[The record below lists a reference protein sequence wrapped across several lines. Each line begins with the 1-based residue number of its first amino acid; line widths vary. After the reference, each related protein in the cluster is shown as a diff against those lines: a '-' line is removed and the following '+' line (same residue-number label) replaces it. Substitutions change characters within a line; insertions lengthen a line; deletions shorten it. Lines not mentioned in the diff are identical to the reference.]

1 MKNRLIPCV
10 LACLMIFLVGC
21 NGNTAKE
28 AAQEITKTETS
39 FPAGNTETNSQE
51 DTAKEPE
58 STAVQE
64 ETPITAKESQSTAE
78 SQTVMTVQTKPA
90 EEKTADTPAT
100 EKPKAEPPKQTT
112 TQTEPEKQTEQPKEQ
127 TTAEQKP
134 VEKPTEKPAEP
145 KPTEPHKQTFDVSP
159 YVSYAKEYAVSI
171 GLSLDITATECWD
184 NPISANPN
192 RSGIKSDIESRLN
205 RYKKVEGF
213 TFRVTGV
220 NGYDRSFTTDKNG
233 EIVIEGLRIG
243 DYTVSEVQDS
253 VSASYVLP
261 ADKIATVK
269 VGSTTVVEMHNELR
283 DTPKTGDNSNVG
295 LWTALAGL
303 SALGIVGTAVV
314 AYRKKKKED
323 NE

>member
-21 NGNTAKE
+21 SGNTAKE

-51 DTAKEPE
+51 
-58 STAVQE
+58 
-64 ETPITAKESQSTAE
+64 ETPFTAEESQSTAE
-78 SQTVMTVQTKPA
+78 SQTAETVQTKPA

-112 TQTEPEKQTEQPKEQ
+112 TQAESEKQTEQPKEQ

-145 KPTEPHKQTFDVSP
+145 KPTEPPKQTFDVSP

-171 GLSLDITATECWD
+171 GLSLDSTATECWD

-205 RYKKVEGF
+205 RYKNSEGF
-213 TFRVTGV
+213 TAVWIWTEKLSDTEY
-220 NGYDRSFTTDKNG
+220 NIYIGYC
-233 EIVIEGLRIG
+233 
-243 DYTVSEVQDS
+243 
-253 VSASYVLP
+253 
-261 ADKIATVK
+261 
-269 VGSTTVVEMHNELR
+269 
-283 DTPKTGDNSNVG
+283 
-295 LWTALAGL
+295 
-303 SALGIVGTAVV
+303 
-314 AYRKKKKED
+314 
-323 NE
+323 

>member
-39 FPAGNTETNSQE
+39 FPAGNTETDSQE
-51 DTAKEPE
+51 ETAEEPE
-58 STAVQE
+58 STTVQE
-64 ETPITAKESQSTAE
+64 ETPITAEESQSTAE
-78 SQTVMTVQTKPA
+78 RQTVATVQTKPA

-112 TQTEPEKQTEQPKEQ
+112 TQAEPEKQTEQPKEQ

-171 GLSLDITATECWD
+171 GLSLDSTATECWD

-192 RSGIKSDIESRLN
+192 RSGIKADIENRLN
-205 RYKKVEGF
+205 RYKNSEGF
-213 TFRVTGV
+213 YRCVDMDRKAIRYGV
-220 NGYDRSFTTDKNG
+220 QH
-233 EIVIEGLRIG
+233 L
-243 DYTVSEVQDS
+243 
-253 VSASYVLP
+253 
-261 ADKIATVK
+261 
-269 VGSTTVVEMHNELR
+269 
-283 DTPKTGDNSNVG
+283 
-295 LWTALAGL
+295 
-303 SALGIVGTAVV
+303 
-314 AYRKKKKED
+314 YRLLLKQNNFKRTH
-323 NE
+323 

>member
-1 MKNRLIPCV
+1 MKNRLISCV

-51 DTAKEPE
+51 ETAAEPE

-64 ETPITAKESQSTAE
+64 DTPITAEENQSTAE
-78 SQTVMTVQTKPA
+78 SQTVATVQTKPA
-90 EEKTADTPAT
+90 EEKPVDTPVT

-112 TQTEPEKQTEQPKEQ
+112 TQAEPEKQTEQPKEQ

-145 KPTEPHKQTFDVSP
+145 KPTEPPKQTFDVSP

-171 GLSLDITATECWD
+171 GLSLDSTATECWD
-184 NPISANPN
+184 NPISTNPN

-205 RYKKVEGF
+205 RYKNSEGF
-213 TFRVTGV
+213 TAVWIWTEKLSDTEY
-220 NGYDRSFTTDKNG
+220 NIYIGYC
-233 EIVIEGLRIG
+233 
-243 DYTVSEVQDS
+243 
-253 VSASYVLP
+253 
-261 ADKIATVK
+261 
-269 VGSTTVVEMHNELR
+269 
-283 DTPKTGDNSNVG
+283 
-295 LWTALAGL
+295 
-303 SALGIVGTAVV
+303 
-314 AYRKKKKED
+314 
-323 NE
+323 

>member
-51 DTAKEPE
+51 
-58 STAVQE
+58 
-64 ETPITAKESQSTAE
+64 ETPITAKESQSTAD
-78 SQTVMTVQTKPA
+78 SQTVTTVQTKPA
-90 EEKTADTPAT
+90 EEKTADTSAT

-112 TQTEPEKQTEQPKEQ
+112 TQAEPEKQTEQPKEQ

-145 KPTEPHKQTFDVSP
+145 KPTEPPKQTFDVSP

-171 GLSLDITATECWD
+171 GLSLDSTATECWD

-205 RYKKVEGF
+205 RYKNSEGF
-213 TFRVTGV
+213 TAVWIWTEKLSDTEY
-220 NGYDRSFTTDKNG
+220 NIYIGYC
-233 EIVIEGLRIG
+233 
-243 DYTVSEVQDS
+243 
-253 VSASYVLP
+253 
-261 ADKIATVK
+261 
-269 VGSTTVVEMHNELR
+269 
-283 DTPKTGDNSNVG
+283 
-295 LWTALAGL
+295 
-303 SALGIVGTAVV
+303 
-314 AYRKKKKED
+314 
-323 NE
+323 

>member
-51 DTAKEPE
+51 DTAEEPE

-64 ETPITAKESQSTAE
+64 ETPITAEESKPTAE
-78 SQTVMTVQTKPA
+78 SQTVATVQTKPA

-112 TQTEPEKQTEQPKEQ
+112 TQAEPEKQTEQPKEQ

-134 VEKPTEKPAEP
+134 AEP
-145 KPTEPHKQTFDVSP
+145 KPTEPPKQTFDVSP

-171 GLSLDITATECWD
+171 GLSLDSTATECWD

-205 RYKKVEGF
+205 RYKNSEGF
-213 TFRVTGV
+213 TAVWIWTEKLSDTEY
-220 NGYDRSFTTDKNG
+220 NIYIGYC
-233 EIVIEGLRIG
+233 
-243 DYTVSEVQDS
+243 
-253 VSASYVLP
+253 
-261 ADKIATVK
+261 
-269 VGSTTVVEMHNELR
+269 
-283 DTPKTGDNSNVG
+283 
-295 LWTALAGL
+295 
-303 SALGIVGTAVV
+303 
-314 AYRKKKKED
+314 
-323 NE
+323 

>member
-1 MKNRLIPCV
+1 MKNRLITCV

-39 FPAGNTETNSQE
+39 FPAGNTETHS
-51 DTAKEPE
+51 
-58 STAVQE
+58 QE
-64 ETPITAKESQSTAE
+64 ETEKSAVREKATITADESQSTAE
-78 SQTVMTVQTKPA
+78 SQTVATVQTKPA
-90 EEKTADTPAT
+90 EEKSADNPVT

-112 TQTEPEKQTEQPKEQ
+112 TQAEPEKQTEQPKEQ

-171 GLSLDITATECWD
+171 GLSLDSTATECWD

-205 RYKKVEGF
+205 RYKNSEGF
-213 TFRVTGV
+213 TAVWIWTEKLSDTDY
-220 NGYDRSFTTDKNG
+220 NIYIGYC
-233 EIVIEGLRIG
+233 
-243 DYTVSEVQDS
+243 
-253 VSASYVLP
+253 
-261 ADKIATVK
+261 
-269 VGSTTVVEMHNELR
+269 
-283 DTPKTGDNSNVG
+283 
-295 LWTALAGL
+295 
-303 SALGIVGTAVV
+303 
-314 AYRKKKKED
+314 
-323 NE
+323 

>member
-100 EKPKAEPPKQTT
+100 EKPKAETPKQTT
-112 TQTEPEKQTEQPKEQ
+112 TPKEQ

-205 RYKKVEGF
+205 RYKNSEGF
-213 TFRVTGV
+213 TAVWIWTEKLSDTEY
-220 NGYDRSFTTDKNG
+220 NLYIGYC
-233 EIVIEGLRIG
+233 
-243 DYTVSEVQDS
+243 
-253 VSASYVLP
+253 
-261 ADKIATVK
+261 
-269 VGSTTVVEMHNELR
+269 
-283 DTPKTGDNSNVG
+283 
-295 LWTALAGL
+295 
-303 SALGIVGTAVV
+303 
-314 AYRKKKKED
+314 
-323 NE
+323 

>member
-39 FPAGNTETNSQE
+39 FRLVIPKQILRKKRQKNW
-51 DTAKEPE
+51 K
-58 STAVQE
+58 STTVQE
-64 ETPITAKESQSTAE
+64 ETPITAEESQSTAE
-78 SQTVMTVQTKPA
+78 RQTVATVQTKPA

-112 TQTEPEKQTEQPKEQ
+112 TQAEPEKQTEQPKEQ

-205 RYKKVEGF
+205 RYKNSEGF
-213 TFRVTGV
+213 TAVWIWTEKLSDTDY
-220 NGYDRSFTTDKNG
+220 NIYIGYC
-233 EIVIEGLRIG
+233 
-243 DYTVSEVQDS
+243 
-253 VSASYVLP
+253 
-261 ADKIATVK
+261 
-269 VGSTTVVEMHNELR
+269 
-283 DTPKTGDNSNVG
+283 
-295 LWTALAGL
+295 
-303 SALGIVGTAVV
+303 
-314 AYRKKKKED
+314 
-323 NE
+323 

>member
-51 DTAKEPE
+51 DTAEEPE

-64 ETPITAKESQSTAE
+64 ETPITAEESKSTAE
-78 SQTVMTVQTKPA
+78 SQTVTTVQTKPA

-112 TQTEPEKQTEQPKEQ
+112 TQAEPEKQTEQPKEQ

-134 VEKPTEKPAEP
+134 AEP
-145 KPTEPHKQTFDVSP
+145 KPTEPPKQTFDVSP

-171 GLSLDITATECWD
+171 GLSLDSTATECWD

-192 RSGIKSDIESRLN
+192 RSDIKSDIESRLN
-205 RYKKVEGF
+205 RYKNSEGF
-213 TFRVTGV
+213 TAVWIWTEKLSDTEY
-220 NGYDRSFTTDKNG
+220 NLYIGYC
-233 EIVIEGLRIG
+233 
-243 DYTVSEVQDS
+243 
-253 VSASYVLP
+253 
-261 ADKIATVK
+261 
-269 VGSTTVVEMHNELR
+269 
-283 DTPKTGDNSNVG
+283 
-295 LWTALAGL
+295 
-303 SALGIVGTAVV
+303 
-314 AYRKKKKED
+314 
-323 NE
+323 

>member
-21 NGNTAKE
+21 TSNTAKE

-51 DTAKEPE
+51 DTAEEPE

-64 ETPITAKESQSTAE
+64 ETPITAEESKPTAE
-78 SQTVMTVQTKPA
+78 SQTVATVQTKPA

-112 TQTEPEKQTEQPKEQ
+112 TQAEPEKQTEQPKEQ

-145 KPTEPHKQTFDVSP
+145 KPTEPPKQTFDVSP

-171 GLSLDITATECWD
+171 GLSLDSTATECWD

-205 RYKKVEGF
+205 RYK
-213 TFRVTGV
+213 
-220 NGYDRSFTTDKNG
+220 NLSL
-233 EIVIEGLRIG
+233 IHI
-243 DYTVSEVQDS
+243 SE
-253 VSASYVLP
+253 P
-261 ADKIATVK
+261 TR
-269 VGSTTVVEMHNELR
+269 H
-283 DTPKTGDNSNVG
+283 
-295 LWTALAGL
+295 
-303 SALGIVGTAVV
+303 
-314 AYRKKKKED
+314 
-323 NE
+323 

>member
-21 NGNTAKE
+21 SGNTAKE

-51 DTAKEPE
+51 ETAEEPE

-64 ETPITAKESQSTAE
+64 ETPFTAEESQSTAE
-78 SQTVMTVQTKPA
+78 SQ
-90 EEKTADTPAT
+90 TADTPAT

-112 TQTEPEKQTEQPKEQ
+112 TQAESEKQTEQPKEQ

-145 KPTEPHKQTFDVSP
+145 KPTEPPKQTFDVSP

-171 GLSLDITATECWD
+171 GLSLDSTATECWD

-205 RYKKVEGF
+205 RYKNSEGF
-213 TFRVTGV
+213 IAVWIWTEKLSDTEY
-220 NGYDRSFTTDKNG
+220 NIYIGYC
-233 EIVIEGLRIG
+233 
-243 DYTVSEVQDS
+243 
-253 VSASYVLP
+253 
-261 ADKIATVK
+261 
-269 VGSTTVVEMHNELR
+269 
-283 DTPKTGDNSNVG
+283 
-295 LWTALAGL
+295 
-303 SALGIVGTAVV
+303 
-314 AYRKKKKED
+314 
-323 NE
+323 

>member
-39 FPAGNTETNSQE
+39 FPAGNTETDSQE
-51 DTAKEPE
+51 ETAEEPE
-58 STAVQE
+58 STTVQE
-64 ETPITAKESQSTAE
+64 ETPITAEESQSTAE
-78 SQTVMTVQTKPA
+78 RQTVATVQTKPA

-112 TQTEPEKQTEQPKEQ
+112 TQAEPEKQTEQ
-127 TTAEQKP
+127 
-134 VEKPTEKPAEP
+134 
-145 KPTEPHKQTFDVSP
+145 PTEPHKQTFDVSP

-205 RYKKVEGF
+205 RYKNSEGF
-213 TFRVTGV
+213 TAVWIWTEKLSDTDY
-220 NGYDRSFTTDKNG
+220 NIYIGYC
-233 EIVIEGLRIG
+233 
-243 DYTVSEVQDS
+243 
-253 VSASYVLP
+253 
-261 ADKIATVK
+261 
-269 VGSTTVVEMHNELR
+269 
-283 DTPKTGDNSNVG
+283 
-295 LWTALAGL
+295 
-303 SALGIVGTAVV
+303 
-314 AYRKKKKED
+314 
-323 NE
+323 

>member
-21 NGNTAKE
+21 SGNTAKE
-28 AAQEITKTETS
+28 AAQGITKTETS

-51 DTAKEPE
+51 DTAKE
-58 STAVQE
+58 
-64 ETPITAKESQSTAE
+64 SQSTAE
-78 SQTVMTVQTKPA
+78 SQTVTTVQTKLA
-90 EEKTADTPAT
+90 EEKTADTPVN

-112 TQTEPEKQTEQPKEQ
+112 TQAEPEKQTEQPKEQ
-127 TTAEQKP
+127 TTVEQKP

-205 RYKKVEGF
+205 RYKNSEGF
-213 TFRVTGV
+213 TAVWIWTEKLSDTEY
-220 NGYDRSFTTDKNG
+220 NIYIGYC
-233 EIVIEGLRIG
+233 
-243 DYTVSEVQDS
+243 
-253 VSASYVLP
+253 
-261 ADKIATVK
+261 
-269 VGSTTVVEMHNELR
+269 
-283 DTPKTGDNSNVG
+283 
-295 LWTALAGL
+295 
-303 SALGIVGTAVV
+303 
-314 AYRKKKKED
+314 
-323 NE
+323 